1 MKNSSSKD
9 MCTHL
14 SLAVRHAEE
23 DQLRSAQEGGEEK
36 QLVDLENQS
45 KPNALF
51 SCRQKEKKS
60 LPLSLSFYFSNRQA
74 NNDVLIELFLFLY
87 SD

>member
-1 MKNSSSKD
+1 

-14 SLAVRHAEE
+14 SLAVRNAEE

-36 QLVDLENQS
+36 QTVDLENES

-51 SCRQKEKKS
+51 SFRQ
-60 LPLSLSFYFSNRQA
+60 
-74 NNDVLIELFLFLY
+74 
-87 SD
+87 